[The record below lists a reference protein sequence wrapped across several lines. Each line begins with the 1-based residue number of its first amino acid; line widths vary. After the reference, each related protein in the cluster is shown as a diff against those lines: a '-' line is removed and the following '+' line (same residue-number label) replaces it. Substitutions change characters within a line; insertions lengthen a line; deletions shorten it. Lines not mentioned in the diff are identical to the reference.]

1 VGGLINYFL
10 GMRGGFVI
18 IDLDKLPK
26 YKLAV
31 VVLLAKNLVQLINLL
46 CYQMR

>member
-10 GMRGGFVI
+10 GMGWGFVI
-18 IDLDKLPK
+18 IDLDRLPK
-26 YKLAV
+26 YKLV
-31 VVLLAKNLVQLINLL
+31 VVALLAKNLVQSINLL